1 MKKEIERLIV
11 KGYIHQFLK
20 KNFHPK
26 QNRENL
32 GQSTTT
38 LFKINIILGGTSIE
52 RVLAMEREI
61 IGNKPSPP
69 LRSLVQWHEPI
80 VFIR

>member
-20 KNFHPK
+20 KNFRPK
-26 QNRENL
+26 QNKEDP

-38 LFKINIILGGTSIE
+38 LFKINVILGGTSTG

-69 LRSLVQWHEPI
+69 LDHWFKGTSQ
-80 VFIR
+80 